1 MLSCSV
7 MSNSVQP
14 MDCIARQPSLSEE
27 FSRQEYSSGLP
38 RPSPGDLLD
47 PGIKCEL
54 VYNTVLVSSVQ
65 HLFTF

>member
-7 MSNSVQP
+7 MSNSLQS

-27 FSRQEYSSGLP
+27 FSRQEYGSGLP
-38 RPSPGDLLD
+38 HPSPGDLLN
-47 PGIKCEL
+47 PGIKPEL